1 MKQYEV
7 HNQRMRQNICEAM
20 YRILLEVPFS
30 KITVQSILQEAHIQ
44 RATFYRYFRDK
55 FEVAEAINQ
64 QLSDSMA
71 QAYMGLM
78 YDGVSP
84 YSELPALLEPQNR
97 QLLGVMIRLRMDN
110 LDLPQTLR
118 STFQSCYRRRFPD
131 CGPYE
136 ADLAGA
142 SFLAFTYWFVEK
154 SPTREEIATIL
165 SANVQARWLARLY
178 GVPADRLLSFLAEYG
193 EKGEEREDA

>member
-20 YRILLEVPFS
+20 YRILLEVPFP

-64 QLSDSMA
+64 LLSDAMA
-71 QAYMGLM
+71 QAYMALM
-78 YDGVSP
+78 YDGASP
-84 YSELPALLEPQNR
+84 YSELSALLEPQNR
-97 QLLGVMIRLRMDN
+97 QLLGVMMRLRTDH

-131 CGPYE
+131 CGAYE

-142 SFLAFTYWFVEK
+142 TFLALTYWFVEK
-154 SPTREEIATIL
+154 SPTREEIAAIL
-165 SANVQARWLARLY
+165 SSNVQARWLARLY
-178 GVPADRLLSFLAEYG
+178 GVPADQLLAFLAEYG
-193 EKGEEREDA
+193 EKGEQREDA

>member
-20 YRILLEVPFS
+20 YRILLEVPFP

-64 QLSDSMA
+64 LLSDSMA
-71 QAYMGLM
+71 QAYMRVV
-78 YDGVSP
+78 YDGASP

-97 QLLGVMIRLRMDN
+97 QLLGVMMRLRMDH

-118 STFQSCYRRRFPD
+118 ATFQSCYRRRFPD
-131 CGPYE
+131 CGVYE

-154 SPTREEIATIL
+154 SPTREEIAAIL
-165 SANVQARWLARLY
+165 SSNDKARWLARLY
-178 GVPADRLLSFLAEYG
+178 GVPADQLLTFLAEYG
-193 EKGEEREDA
+193 EKEEREDA

>member
-20 YRILLEVPFS
+20 YRILLEVPFP

-97 QLLGVMIRLRMDN
+97 QLLGVMMRLRTDH

-118 STFQSCYRRRFPD
+118 ATFQSCYRRRFPD
-131 CGPYE
+131 CGVYE

-154 SPTREEIATIL
+154 SPTREEIAAIL
-165 SANVQARWLARLY
+165 SSNDKARWLARLY
-178 GVPADRLLSFLAEYG
+178 GVPADQLLAFLAEYG
-193 EKGEEREDA
+193 EKEEEREDA